1 MQEVTD
7 KCYLSYVF
15 AGISISRYL
24 GTSSALQCKVAG

>member
-24 GTSSALQCKVAG
+24 GTSALQCKVAG